1 MNNNFS
7 KNLGLIIRA
16 IRTKHK
22 DEIVLD
28 RLAERSGLTK
38 RYIQIIERG
47 ERNITVINLFPLAN
61 ALDVPIIQLIE
72 YLNYTLEHGLYQT
85 FFLKHYQL
93 RKLDGLKRI
102 KYVIQYLNVMNS

>member
-28 RLAERSGLTK
+28 RLAELSGLTK
-38 RYIQIIERG
+38 RYIQMIERG

-72 YLNYTLEHGLYQT
+72 YLNYTLEHGSLPD
-85 FFLKHYQL
+85 FLL
-93 RKLDGLKRI
+93 EVLPI
-102 KYVIQYLNVMNS
+102 KKVGRPKKNKIRNTIS